1 MPNLT
6 DVILSGQK
14 QCAARH
20 RRSVEAEPQLENR
33 DAQEFLAVPLPATL
47 SNSSK
52 PEGSFKKKIGV
63 SGTGIGDGATRTKAS
78 AVSQSGS

>member
-14 QCAARH
+14 QCSAHH

-33 DAQEFLAVPLPATL
+33 DAQEFLAVPLPSTL
-47 SNSSK
+47 SNHPK
-52 PEGSFKKKIGV
+52 PEDSFKKKIGEP
-63 SGTGIGDGATRTKAS
+63 GTGIGDGATRTTAS